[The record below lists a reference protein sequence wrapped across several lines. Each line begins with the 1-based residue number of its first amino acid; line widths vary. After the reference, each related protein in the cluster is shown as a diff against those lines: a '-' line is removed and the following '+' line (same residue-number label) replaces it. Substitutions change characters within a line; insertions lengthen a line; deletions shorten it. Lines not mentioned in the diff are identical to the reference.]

1 MLRKQS
7 WCDSRKQL
15 RGLVVQLELKLDM
28 STHPLGFLFLFKMSS
43 LNLTP
48 SKVIRVLASA
58 EESAVVESC
67 GGRSIM

>member
-7 WCDSRKQL
+7 WRDSRKQF
-15 RGLVVQLELKLDM
+15 RGLVVQLELKLDT

-58 EESAVVESC
+58 EESAVVEYC